1 MSLTYFV
8 LFFIQSKLHAI
19 FLLLLLLS
27 LLLFLL
33 LIYLSAFVLVFPKI
47 FSVFFCSF
55 TQMTFF
61 PPHNSM
67 YVFIYLICVHFPRW
81 FHPQISQKFRRE
93 MKTTENINLLQFRY
107 TVRFLF
113 LSLCR
118 RRRCF
123 FFLYF
128 FYIGGNVTRR
138 SISNAREN
146 EKKTERYQN
155 KAIVMCM
162 RVQRFQL
169 YTARCACAKAPHAI
183 VYVSVLVRLCVCQCL
198 SILVSKYENLE
209 WDSMADSIHSLV
221 HSNHYAASVYVYAVC
236 ICITFDKFCARA
248 KCPIQHTVVFRL
260 HEQISWTLNWLQF
273 CISEF
278 ANNFPFDERTHSHR
292 FECRR
297 I

>member
-1 MSLTYFV
+1 
-8 LFFIQSKLHAI
+8 
-19 FLLLLLLS
+19 
-27 LLLFLL
+27 
-33 LIYLSAFVLVFPKI
+33 
-47 FSVFFCSF
+47 
-55 TQMTFF
+55 MTFF

-146 EKKTERYQN
+146 EKKKQN
-155 KAIVMCM
+155 DIKI
-162 RVQRFQL
+162 R
-169 YTARCACAKAPHAI
+169 
-183 VYVSVLVRLCVCQCL
+183 RLWCVCVFNVFNCTRHGVRVPKHHMQL
-198 SILVSKYENLE
+198 ST
-209 WDSMADSIHSLV
+209 WACWCGC
-221 HSNHYAASVYVYAVC
+221 VC
-236 ICITFDKFCARA
+236 
-248 KCPIQHTVVFRL
+248 VNVFRFWYRSMK
-260 HEQISWTLNWLQF
+260 I
-273 CISEF
+273 
-278 ANNFPFDERTHSHR
+278 
-292 FECRR
+292 
-297 I
+297 